1 MSRLTIRIESF
12 PKFATLPVGT
22 DVSFKAHIENPEA
35 IPEGTVF
42 RWVCVN
48 DPSTIPWY
56 APTRAIGPWGVEWK
70 SAEWTIPG
78 RHTIIFTAHFKDGTR
93 QRVAM
98 PQRVDHA
105 ASILKQTFDAS
116 ANDHDPTPSQ
126 QLQHIKTYL
135 ETLQHIARERPPI
148 NEEQREEH
156 EGKVGQLTSYIHH
169 LEDHMSGLHNLEG
182 WAVDAMHIDKNTATR
197 TPLRLW
203 LVNLSLPGSDEKLWR
218 LVDWTN
224 PVYRYTT
231 GTYENDGDTHGEAI
245 QDLIRTWDWN
255 NRYPEGHIQ
264 YQFSVPK
271 YGVDLSGDFETDG
284 GSFWDE
290 VSSWLDYAALG
301 AAAVAG
307 VVTLLAPVP
316 GSRVVSAA
324 IWTSIFTS
332 TGAAAINISQR
343 HAEGFGNWK
352 DDAFDGLSIV
362 GNLFAAG
369 GMAWKVGA
377 TVTSATKLGTGMQ
390 RAVLIG
396 QVSTDGMQG
405 ILLAAEHINQYQNIM
420 DDPRLSPDE
429 RLQKLMELL
438 RSAAIA
444 SAMTYISVKGT
455 TADLNNLNNNRT
467 LLNASQVNDPEVQI
481 DLDTP
486 PPQSIPVEG
495 GQTRA
500 NIEAQTE
507 PESLPLRQDG
517 ARMTARQIRRAENR
531 FVNPDTLDEA
541 ANLLEDA
548 RTRLIDGGKP
558 LKYSD
563 DELLD
568 MLDRNPTIRDNYI
581 VRLMNKSHVFDRS
594 DTVRDPNNLT
604 GKLGGTD
611 DLGRVKYWS
620 TTFDQIVDSD
630 SDPDLI
636 RRSVGMGDQYF
647 DPNEKWV
654 MVLIDRKKHEAASI
668 GTSIVPTYD
677 NLTQFALRQAGH
689 DPAKEALIREVMTE
703 RYSREYL
710 HYKNMADNV
719 VGKDANNKDIPAYN
733 LKDPKQLDDFIFTT
747 FGSNMHQK
755 NLFNARLEI
764 ENSYGAYKEYA
775 GNGLTKSLH
784 DSGPIPQ
791 SQNYGVKET
800 FTYETNPKTLQEM
813 LGEDMI
819 AIVDLDLLPEQTK

>member
-1 MSRLTIRIESF
+1 MPRLTIRIESF

-35 IPEGTVF
+35 VPEGTVF
-42 RWVCVN
+42 RWTCVN
-48 DPSTIPWY
+48 DPSTLPWY
-56 APTRAIGPWGVEWK
+56 APARAIGPWGLEWK

-78 RHTIIFTAHFKDGTR
+78 RHTVVFTAHFKDGTR
-93 QRVAM
+93 QRVIM

-135 ETLQHIARERPPI
+135 ETLQLIAKERPPI
-148 NEEQREEH
+148 NQEQQKEH
-156 EGKVGQLTSYIHH
+156 EEKVGQLTSYIHH
-169 LEDHMSGLHNLEG
+169 LEEHMSGLHSLEG

-203 LVNLSLPGSDEKLWR
+203 LVNLSQPESDEKRWR
-218 LVDWTN
+218 LIDWTN
-224 PVYRYTT
+224 PVYRHTT
-231 GTYENDGDTHGEAI
+231 GTYENDGDTHEEAI
-245 QDLIRTWDWN
+245 RDLIRTWDWN

-271 YGVDLSGDFETDG
+271 YGVDLSGDFESDG

-290 VSSWLDYAALG
+290 VSTWLDYAALG
-301 AAAVAG
+301 AAVVAG

-332 TGAAAINISQR
+332 TGAAAINIAQR

-405 ILLAAEHINQYQNIM
+405 ILLAAEHVNQYQSIM
-420 DDPRLSPDE
+420 DNPRLSPDE

-444 SAMTYISVKGT
+444 GAMTYISVKGT

-467 LLNASQVNDPEVQI
+467 LLNASQVTDPEVKI
-481 DLDTP
+481 DLDAPLT
-486 PPQSIPVEG
+486 QSIPVEG

-500 NIEAQTE
+500 KMEVQTE
-507 PESLPLRQDG
+507 PESLPLKRDG
-517 ARMTARQIRRAENR
+517 ARMTARQIRQVENK
-531 FVNPDTLDEA
+531 FVNPDSFDEA
-541 ANLLEDA
+541 AHLLDDA

-563 DELLD
+563 DELLE
-568 MLDRNPTIRDNYI
+568 MLERNPTIRDNYI
-581 VRLMNKSHVFDRS
+581 VRLMNKNHVFDRS
-594 DTVRDPNNLT
+594 DKVRDPNNLT
-604 GKLGGTD
+604 GKLGGAD
-611 DLGRVKYWS
+611 ELGRVKYWS

-647 DPNEKWV
+647 KPTDDWV

-677 NLTQFALRQAGH
+677 NLMQFALRQAGH

-703 RYSREYL
+703 KYSREYL
-710 HYKNMADNV
+710 HYKNKADEV
-719 VGKDANNKDIPAYN
+719 VGQDAKGWDIPAYD
-733 LKDPKQLDDFIFTT
+733 LKKADVLKEFLSDT
-747 FGSNMHQK
+747 FGNDTSK
-755 NLFNARLEI
+755 KELFKARFGI
-764 ENSYGAYKEYA
+764 ENQYGAYKEYA

-784 DSGPIPQ
+784 NSGPIPQ
-791 SQNYGVKET
+791 SQSYGVKET
-800 FTYETNPKTLQEM
+800 FTYETNPWTLQDM
-813 LGEDMI
+813 LKVDMI
-819 AIVDLDLLPEQTK
+819 KIIDLEFLPEKVK